1 MTDHPMSDG
10 TKKPA
15 RNNGGSSLRLWL
27 GPMVILG
34 GVALIG
40 FSTFYLLD
48 HHVTGGID
56 PKGATTAIE
65 HYVKFDPESITDA
78 VGGLAGMTAAVLGIV
93 ITVVSLLVQLT
104 SERYSGVAQ
113 MFLRDRTN
121 VSVMAYYVITCVV
134 GVALSLSVH
143 TTFVPRATVLAM
155 MAATALGLLVML
167 PYFAYVFRFLQPVN
181 LVARIEREAAR
192 ELAVAATTSDPAAI
206 ALGQAPALASL
217 EELTD
222 ITSNSISGKDKI
234 IASRA
239 VDAIKDFIVG
249 YLAIKKTVAPHW
261 FKIGDH
267 IRGNPDFVA
276 MDAESLRDIEADKTW
291 LEWKALRQY
300 LGIYAEAQSSMPD
313 INYLIAI
320 DTRYVGEAAL
330 AKNDRHVVEL
340 AFRFMNSYLRAALN
354 ARAVRTAYNVL
365 NQYRLLVESM
375 IKGGAPDLALEGVRH
390 MIYYGRTSYDMQ
402 LGFVTETVAYDV
414 GAVCEFAHSVTLAD
428 PAFVATTSMIANER
442 SATSIKDPKAAKGI
456 DLEMLRMFLELDQP
470 LRVKR
475 QESGLQGIRKAQI
488 KLACYYLTAGAD
500 ARAKL
505 IADDMAGED
514 RERLISIRDQL
525 KKIETKEFWEI
536 IDRGRN
542 FEYMPKRQKDQ
553 LGKFFAMLP
562 AVRSG
567 EQAVEPAPPEA

>member
-1 MTDHPMSDG
+1 M
-10 TKKPA
+10 A
-15 RNNGGSSLRLWL
+15 IIGG
-27 GPMVILG
+27 I
-34 GVALIG
+34 ALVG
-40 FSTFYLLD
+40 FATFYLLD
-48 HHVTGGID
+48 HNLTGGPTKVD
-56 PKGATTAIE
+56 DGALA
-65 HYVKFDPESITDA
+65 HYVRFDPGSITDA
-78 VGGLAGMTAAVLGIV
+78 LSGLAGMTAAVLGIV

-121 VSVMAYYVITCVV
+121 VMVMAYYVITCVV

-155 MAATALGLLVML
+155 MGATAFGLLVML
-167 PYFAYVFRFLQPVN
+167 PYFAYVFRFLEPVN
-181 LVARIEREAAR
+181 LVARIEREAAND
-192 ELAVAATTSDPAAI
+192 LHDAAFTQDPAAI
-206 ALGQAPALASL
+206 ILGQAPALAAL

-249 YLAIKKTVAPHW
+249 YLEIKKGASDTW
-261 FKIGDH
+261 FKIGEK
-267 IRGNPDFVA
+267 IRDNPDFVA

-300 LGIYAEAQSSMPD
+300 LGIYAEAQGSMPD

-320 DTRYVGEAAL
+320 DTRYVCEAAL
-330 AKNDRHVVEL
+330 AKEDKAVVEL

-375 IKGGAPDLALEGVRH
+375 IKGRARETALEGVRH

-414 GAVCEFAHSVTLAD
+414 GTLCEFAHGFD
-428 PAFVATTSMIANER
+428 PVAGL
-442 SATSIKDPKAAKGI
+442 DAK
-456 DLEMLRMFLELDQP
+456 MLDMFLELDQP
-470 LRVKR
+470 LRLKR

-488 KLACYYLTAGAD
+488 KLACYYLAAGAED
-500 ARAKL
+500 RAAK
-505 IADDMAGED
+505 IAADMAGED
-514 RERLISIRDQL
+514 RERLLSIRDQL
-525 KKIETKEFWEI
+525 TRVESKEFWEI

-542 FEYMPKRQKDQ
+542 FEYMPRKQKDQ
-553 LGKFFAMLP
+553 MERFFAMLP
-562 AVRSG
+562 PPPVPTESS
-567 EQAVEPAPPEA
+567 PAT